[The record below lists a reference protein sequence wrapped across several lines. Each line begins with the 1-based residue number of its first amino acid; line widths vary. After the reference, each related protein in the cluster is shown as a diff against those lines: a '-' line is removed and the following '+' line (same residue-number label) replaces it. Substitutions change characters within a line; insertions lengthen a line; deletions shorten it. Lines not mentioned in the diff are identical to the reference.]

1 MMKLSVIIPCY
12 NSADYIADQLEALAG
27 QEYKDDWEV
36 IVSDNGSTDR
46 SIEII
51 ESYRHRLPD
60 LRIVDSGDK
69 KGAGHARNIGVKAS
83 TGDVLLFC
91 DADDAVSTGWLRAMA
106 RALCH
111 HDFVAG
117 AYEGTR
123 LNSELALKYRKVPQ
137 RDALQIYKYPPF
149 LPHAGGGNLGVKR
162 YVHERVG
169 GFDES
174 MPRLQDT
181 DYCWK
186 IQLSGVKLHFVEDAV
201 VHIRLRD
208 TKTGIL
214 KQALMW
220 GRFNVFIY
228 KKYRGRGMPVLH
240 LKKGILA
247 WIRLF
252 KRLLKIRT
260 KSGLDSWLWQI
271 AWRTGRVEG
280 CLRYNVLAL

>member
-1 MMKLSVIIPCY
+1 MKLSVIIPCY
-12 NSADYIADQLEALAG
+12 NSADYIADQLEALAS
-27 QEYKDDWEV
+27 QKYEDDWEV

-51 ESYRHRLPD
+51 ESYRHRIPE
-60 LRIVDSGDK
+60 LRVVDSGDK
-69 KGAGHARNIGVKAS
+69 KGAGHARNIGVQAS
-83 TGDVLLFC
+83 TGDALLFC
-91 DADDAVSTGWLRAMA
+91 DADDVVGAGWLRAMA
-106 RALCH
+106 KALSR

-117 AYEGTR
+117 PFEGTR
-123 LNSELALKYRKVPQ
+123 LNPASVLEYRKVPQ
-137 RDALQIYKYPPF
+137 TDSLQIYKYPPF

-162 YVHERVG
+162 RVHERVG

-186 IQLSGVKLHFVEDAV
+186 VQLSGVDFHFVEDAV

-208 TKTGIL
+208 TNTAIL

-220 GRFNVFIY
+220 GRFNVYIY
-228 KKYRGRGMPVLH
+228 KKYRSRGMPALH
-240 LKKGILA
+240 LRKGILA

-252 KRLLKIRT
+252 MRLPKIRT
-260 KSGLDSWLWQI
+260 RSGIEAWLWQI